1 MSQSSFYSLTN
12 VVVSSEMS
20 LCLTGP
26 ISPSSSARKVSPRR
40 SSEGSTNKLQLTTS
54 RCRKPRSL
62 LSRSQL
68 ASGAVSSILQ
78 QVHSK
83 APLLA
88 LNTCSVSR
96 SRWLTWRMPPV
107 SICARST
114 HRVSTSASMT
124 PWRSSMLALA
134 RNSRDPSRRALC
146 VLPCLM
152 LTTNGTVLRY
162 WQLRA
167 VVRSK
172 LSSLT
177 TETLRW

>member
-12 VVVSSEMS
+12 VVVSSVMF
-20 LCLTGP
+20 LCLTGL

-40 SSEGSTNKLQLTTS
+40 SSEGSTSKLQLTTS
-54 RCRKPRSL
+54 RCRMPRLL

-68 ASGAVSSILQ
+68 VSGAVSSIWRP
-78 QVHSK
+78 VHSK
-83 APLLA
+83 APHLA
-88 LNTCSVSR
+88 SNTCSVLK

-124 PWRSSMLALA
+124 PWKSSMPALA
-134 RNSRDPSRRALC
+134 RNLRDPSRRVLC
-146 VLPCLM
+146 ALPCSM

-162 WQLRA
+162 WQPRA

-177 TETLRW
+177 MATPRW